1 MTRRAFSGAI
11 PGAAALALGGRD
23 EAAGQTACE
32 PSAPISPDEARFEA
46 IAEAEWN
53 WRRAQFADYNENEP
67 IPPYLP
73 DVSAEAQEARL
84 QKWRGIETELASF
97 NPASFSIIEKDNF
110 VVYKGQ
116 IDARLA
122 SWSFKDW
129 QAPFNSDTSFWAEML
144 GVTHRTFHGQEDYSA
159 YIAQIRQTPRFFA
172 QQIAA
177 MRLGMA
183 RGFTPPKVMLHGR
196 DESVATVAE
205 AASPEATEFFKP
217 FTAMPDTMEPALK
230 AELVAEGRAVI
241 ASEVIPAHRQ
251 LLAFLR
257 SEYLPRCR
265 ETIAAEALPDGKAYY
280 LSKIR
285 EFTTLDLPPEEIHA
299 TGLSELAK
307 IRAEMAQTMKEA
319 EFTGDFPGFVALLR
333 SDPRFYVKTPQ
344 DLLDAAAW
352 ICKEVDGKA
361 KDWFG
366 RLPRA
371 RFGIRPVPAS
381 IAPFYTAG
389 RGGLGVYLL
398 NTYDLPARPLYAL
411 TALTLHE
418 SAPGH
423 AFQIPLALE
432 IPDLPDYRRKS
443 YISAYGEGWALYC
456 ERLGMEMDMYKT
468 AYDRFGMLSYQAW
481 RACRLVVDTGI
492 HAMGWSRE
500 RAIDYLAANTALSS
514 QEIGTEVDRY
524 ISWPGQALSY
534 YLGEMAIWTSRRKA
548 ETALGP
554 KFEIRHFHDAVLKL
568 GCVPLSVIGDRID
581 RFITEGGRSPWPPSG
596 AT

>member
-11 PGAAALALGGRD
+11 PGAAALAMAGRG
-23 EAAGQTACE
+23 EAAGQPACE
-32 PSAPISPDEARFEA
+32 PPARISPDEARFEA
-46 IAEAEWN
+46 IAEAEWD
-53 WRRAQFADYNENEP
+53 WRRAQFADYNADEP
-67 IPPYLP
+67 IPAYLP
-73 DVSAEAQEARL
+73 DVSVEAQEARL

-97 NPASFSIIEKDNF
+97 DPKSFSVTEKDNF

-116 IDARLA
+116 IDANLA

-144 GVTHRTFHGQEDYSA
+144 GVTHRTFHGEEDYRA
-159 YIAQIRQTPRFFA
+159 YIAQIRQTPRYFA

-177 MRLGMA
+177 MRLGLA
-183 RGFTPPKVMLHGR
+183 RGFTPPKVTLHGR

-205 AASPEATEFFKP
+205 AASPESTEFFKP
-217 FTAMPDTMEPALK
+217 FTAMPDTMAPALK
-230 AELVAEGRAVI
+230 AELAAEGRAVI

-251 LLAFLR
+251 LLTFLR
-257 SEYLPRCR
+257 GEYLPRCR

-280 LSKIR
+280 RSKIR
-285 EFTTLDLPPEEIHA
+285 EFTTLDLAPEEIHA

-319 EFTGDFPGFVALLR
+319 GFTGDFAAFIAMLR
-333 SDPRFYVKTPQ
+333 TDSRFYVKTPQ

-443 YISAYGEGWALYC
+443 YISAYGEGWAVYC
-456 ERLGMEMDMYKT
+456 ERLGVEMDMYKT

-500 RAIDYLAANTALSS
+500 RAIDYLAANTALSR
-514 QEIGTEVDRY
+514 QEVGTEVDRY

-534 YLGEMAIWTSRRKA
+534 YLGEMTIWTSRRKA

-554 KFEIRHFHDAVLKL
+554 KFDIRHFHDAVLKL
-568 GCVPLSVIGDRID
+568 GCVPLSVVGDRID
-581 RFITEGGRSPWPPSG
+581 RFIAEGGPSPWPPSE
-596 AT
+596 A